1 MAVSRRDLGL
11 GLLGLSA
18 VGTGAVVYGRN
29 SPALR
34 NLLGDDVKLFGFI
47 GGEKE
52 RFLAD
57 PDVVSA
63 LRRRQG
69 LELDARRAGSVE
81 MTPESSLLDQNP
93 QFLWPSSSGFVD
105 LARNAGVT
113 IRRDQVILNS
123 PLVVYSWDSIAR
135 GLVGAGLAQPG
146 GDAHF
151 RLDLAR
157 LLQAVLDNKGWADV
171 GVPGLFGHARLLST
185 DPNRS
190 NSGFMFAGLAA
201 NLVGGEVAT
210 VATLGRVADRV
221 QILFARMGY
230 KPSSSGKMFEDYLA
244 GGPGAQP
251 LVVGYENQL
260 IEWVLEDEARW
271 KRLEAAA
278 PAKPVILYPQSTVFS
293 AHPLIVVKDAAG
305 PLVDAL
311 MSPDVQAIAWTRHGF
326 RGPLGLSGET
336 DNPLVAGRI
345 MPRIEAVLPMPDI
358 ETMLALIGRIAG

>member
-1 MAVSRRDLGL
+1 MAISRRGLGL

-18 VGTGAVVYGRN
+18 AGTGAVVYGRN

-34 NLLGDDVKLFGFI
+34 SYFGETTKLFGFI

-63 LRRRQG
+63 LRRHQG

-81 MTPESSLLDQNP
+81 MTRERSLLDQNP
-93 QFLWPSSSGFVD
+93 QFLWPSSSVFVD
-105 LARNAGVT
+105 LARDSGVT

-123 PLVVYSWDSIAR
+123 PLVVYSWDSIAK
-135 GLVGAGLAQPG
+135 GLVGAGLAQPD

-151 RLDLAR
+151 RLDLAK
-157 LLQAVLDNKGWADV
+157 LLQAVLDNKSWADV
-171 GVPGLFGHARLLST
+171 GVPNLFGHARLLST

-201 NLVGGEVAT
+201 NLLIGDVAT
-210 VATLGRVADRV
+210 VDTLGKVAEPV
-221 QILFARMGY
+221 ETLFARMGY

-278 PAKPVILYPQSTVFS
+278 PAKPVILYPQPTVFS

-305 PLVDAL
+305 SLVDAL
-311 MSPDVQAIAWTRHGF
+311 MSPDIQAIAWTRHGF

-336 DNPLVAGRI
+336 DNPLVASRI
-345 MPRIEAVLPMPDI
+345 MPRVDAVLPMPDI
-358 ETMLALIGRIAG
+358 KTMLALIGRMAG